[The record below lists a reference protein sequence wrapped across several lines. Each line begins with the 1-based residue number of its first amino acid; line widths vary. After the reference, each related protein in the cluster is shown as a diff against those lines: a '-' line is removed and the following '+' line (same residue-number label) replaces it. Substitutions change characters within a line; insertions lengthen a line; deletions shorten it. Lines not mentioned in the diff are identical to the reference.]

1 MFRRCPVPHFGLLQ
15 ERHPESSEVHSGSSC
30 ALDSGD
36 CPEVSEDIGVQ
47 RGSGHG
53 TKFEIEYIQF
63 TKIVVEAAD
72 MTEAEHIAA
81 AKKAEDISPYDPHEY
96 DIWSVVELG

>member
-1 MFRRCPVPHFGLLQ
+1 MFRRCPVPHLGLLQ
-15 ERHPESSEVHSGSSC
+15 ERRPGSSEVHGGSLC
-30 ALDSGD
+30 APGAGD
-36 CPEVSEDIGVQ
+36 CPEVPGDIGVQ

-72 MTEAEHIAA
+72 MAEAEHIAA